1 LDVVRKAVPKE
12 AEYEGEH
19 DDKENLVDDFDHLLD
34 LVVKSQLVVLVVAV
48 IEGENELLNYAGWDE
63 FRVDSDET
71 Q

>member
-1 LDVVRKAVPKE
+1 
-12 AEYEGEH
+12 
-19 DDKENLVDDFDHLLD
+19 LVDDFDHLLD

-48 IEGENELLNYAGWDE
+48 IEGENELLNYAGRDE